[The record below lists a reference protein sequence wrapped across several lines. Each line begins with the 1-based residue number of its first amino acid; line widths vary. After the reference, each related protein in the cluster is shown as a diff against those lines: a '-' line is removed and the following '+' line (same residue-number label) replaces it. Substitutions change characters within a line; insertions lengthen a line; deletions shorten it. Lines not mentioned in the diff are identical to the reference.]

1 MRFTSITLT
10 LLVAGCAVHCTGK
23 VGTVGG
29 GGRSTGPN
37 PTTGGQGG
45 SGPGTGPTG
54 STSTTSTT
62 GSGGTPVFDAGPLP
76 ACDAGWPATAPA
88 LVPGVW
94 TPINPVGPVF
104 SGRMEDVFTQGMA
117 LDPCNPATIY
127 LCTSSFN
134 APSGGLWRSTNAGA
148 TWVKIGNLD
157 EPVRVRVDPRDSRH
171 LYVGDGVRGATL
183 GFWVSRDGGN
193 NWTKPPSLAKLGMFV
208 DDVYDVA
215 TDPADFNHVLVA
227 SHSPWSFSNFEA
239 GAGIIESRDGG
250 ESWIVHPPPNNTW
263 GQGHNIWFLKT
274 SGSWLLGT
282 QSAGYWRTTD
292 FGATWAQVTKENM
305 AHGGGQLYKA
315 KSGTYFAAAVNGVLK
330 STDDGVTW
338 TISSGNPKFTT
349 SVYGDG
355 NLLYTHQAYAGP
367 VDPFYS
373 SPETDG
379 MTWTP
384 MGGPKLDQGPFEMVF
399 DSTNRIMYAASWGA
413 GILALKVQ

>member
-1 MRFTSITLT
+1 MI
-10 LLVAGCAVHCTGK
+10 AGCAFHCTGK
-23 VGTVGG
+23 VGTVGHGNTGRG
-29 GGRSTGPN
+29 GAGP
-37 PTTGGQGG
+37 G
-45 SGPGTGPTG
+45 SGPGSTTTGQAGDGQGSTGG

-62 GSGGTPVFDAGPLP
+62 GGSGGAPPVFDAGPPP
-76 ACDAGWPATAPA
+76 ACDAGWPSGAPA
-88 LVPGVW
+88 LMPGQW
-94 TPINPVGPVF
+94 TQINPKGPVF
-104 SGRMEDVFTQGMA
+104 SGHMEDVFSQGMA
-117 LDPCNPATIY
+117 FDPCNPATIY

-134 APSGGLWRSTNAGA
+134 ASTGGLWRTVDAGA
-148 TWVKIGNLD
+148 NWTKIGKLD
-157 EPVRVRVDPRDSRH
+157 EPVRVRVDPRNSLH

-183 GFWVSRDGGN
+183 GFWVSMDGGS

-215 TDPADFNHVLVA
+215 TDPADFKHVLVT
-227 SHSPWSFSNFEA
+227 SHSPWNLSMSEA
-239 GAGIIESRDGG
+239 GAGVLESRDGG
-250 ESWIVHPPPNNTW
+250 DSWIVHPPSNNTW

-305 AHGGGQLYKA
+305 AHGGGQLYKT
-315 KSGTYFAAAVNGVLK
+315 KGGLYFAAAVNGVLK

-338 TISSGNPKFTT
+338 TISSGNPKYTT
-349 SVYGDG
+349 AVYGDG

-367 VDPFYS
+367 ADTFYS

-384 MGGPKLDQGPFEMVF
+384 FGSLKTDQGPFEMAF
-399 DSTNRIMYAASWGA
+399 DAQNRILYSASWGA
-413 GILALKVQ
+413 GIFALKVP